1 MRVVDLGCGTGEP
14 TQQLHRKL
22 NARSTL
28 GLDSSP
34 EMLRESSAFEGS
46 GLSFERGDLEQF
58 EDRGAY
64 DLVFS
69 NAALQWVPDHEAVL
83 ARLAASLRPRGQ
95 LAIQVPANQDHPS
108 HVLAREVGRGFPVFP
123 HHVPDVLAP
132 ERYAELRCRLG
143 FSKVHVRLQVYMHQL
158 ERRDDVVE
166 WVKGTLL
173 TAWKRSLTPLDY
185 EVFLR
190 LYRHRLLESLTD
202 ESPYF
207 YSFKRLLSWG
217 RRDAG

>member
-1 MRVVDLGCGTGEP
+1 MSWSPAHSGRFAADRRQPFDDLFGLIESTERMRAVDLGCGTGEP
-14 TQQLHRKL
+14 THLLHRKL

-34 EMLRESSAFEGS
+34 EMLRESSEFEGS
-46 GLSFERGDLEQF
+46 GL
-58 EDRGAY
+58 
-64 DLVFS
+64 
-69 NAALQWVPDHEAVL
+69 
-83 ARLAASLRPRGQ
+83 
-95 LAIQVPANQDHPS
+95 
-108 HVLAREVGRGFPVFP
+108 
-123 HHVPDVLAP
+123 
-132 ERYAELRCRLG
+132 G
-143 FSKVHVRLQVYMHQL
+143 FSKAHVRPQVDMHQL

-173 TAWKRSLTPLDY
+173 TAWKRALTPLDY

-190 LYRHRLLESLTD
+190 LYRHRLLGSLTD

-207 YSFKRLLSWG
+207 CSFKHLLSWG